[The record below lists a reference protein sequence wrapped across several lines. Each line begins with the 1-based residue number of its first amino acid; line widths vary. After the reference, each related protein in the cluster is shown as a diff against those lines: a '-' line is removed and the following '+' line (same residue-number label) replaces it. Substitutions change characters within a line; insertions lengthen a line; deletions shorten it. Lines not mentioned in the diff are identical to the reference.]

1 MPQRW
6 AMWMAVH
13 GDLRFAS
20 HHDMMRVIE
29 RALLRAKLPLKYSQ
43 GFSPRAIMSLA
54 FPRPVGVSADRDL
67 LVLSL
72 ESSMLR
78 QELLEAANRCCPQG
92 LGFTDA
98 IRLEIKATPHPS
110 QCTYQIRLPDDKSD
124 AVARSVEEFSSADSY
139 PVQRTKHPKRR
150 NRRGDSEPV
159 TRTLDLKLLI
169 DKVRLDS
176 GTLSWRQTPH
186 QTLWAKPVEAMKAL
200 GLDPVCDLAM
210 VTRTSLDFQD
220 LNEYSG
226 QPDDL
231 TDGRPET
238 T

>member
-1 MPQRW
+1 
-6 AMWMAVH
+6 MWMAVH

-29 RALLRAKLPLKYSQ
+29 RTLLRADLPLKYSQ
-43 GFSPRAIMSLA
+43 GFSPRAILSLA
-54 FPRPVGVSADRDL
+54 FPRPVGVAADRDL

-72 ESSMLR
+72 ESPMLR
-78 QELLEAANRCCPQG
+78 QDLLDVSNRCCPEG
-92 LGFTDA
+92 LKFSDA
-98 IRLEIKATPHPS
+98 IRLEMKTTPQPS
-110 QCTYQIRLPDDKSD
+110 QCTYEIRLPDDKHD

-139 PVQRTKHPKRR
+139 PIQRTKHPKRR
-150 NRRGDSEPV
+150 RNKRGDSEPV

-169 DKVRLDS
+169 DNLRLLD

-186 QTLWAKPVEAMKAL
+186 ETLWAKPVEAMKAL

-210 VTRTSLDFQD
+210 VRRTSLDFQD
-220 LNEYSG
+220 LNEFSG
-226 QPDDL
+226 QDDGE
-231 TDGRPET
+231 TDDRPET